1 MFIELHLTT
10 NDPEVLRAMV
20 RMGYVAAASTTRVR
34 DEEDSG
40 LLVMRKVQGPR
51 RGGWGQFTVSYVVGN
66 NRYALNKYITND
78 RVDVVTILPG
88 REYPSRRQLAIM
100 EGEGKYIELVLLPF
114 LRMGLLNDLVKVASD
129 VMDYSTRAVLSLG
142 VGSMNDLKNPMDAAA
157 LLGMLT
163 GDRGY
168 WVRAVKDNPMALV
181 VDSIYRSGVCS

>member
-1 MFIELHLTT
+1 MFIELHLMT
-10 NDPEVLRAMV
+10 NDPEVLRAMA
-20 RMGYVAAASTTRVR
+20 RMGYVAAASITRVR

-114 LRMGLLNDLVKVASD
+114 LRMGLVNDLVKVASD